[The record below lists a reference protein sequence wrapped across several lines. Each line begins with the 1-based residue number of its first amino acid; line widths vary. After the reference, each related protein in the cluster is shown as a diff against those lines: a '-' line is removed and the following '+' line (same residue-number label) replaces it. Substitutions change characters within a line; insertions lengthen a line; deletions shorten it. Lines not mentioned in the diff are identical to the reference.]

1 MRFYGVKKIVIIMAG
16 DLMEIVQKIRQL
28 IQKNLKGLDDVSF
41 GDDDDI
47 FALGFVNSMFAMK
60 LVNFIEDEFDIVV
73 ENDDLDLANFRSVT
87 KIVNFINKKKA
98 A

>member
-1 MRFYGVKKIVIIMAG
+1 
-16 DLMEIVQKIRQL
+16 METVQKIRQL